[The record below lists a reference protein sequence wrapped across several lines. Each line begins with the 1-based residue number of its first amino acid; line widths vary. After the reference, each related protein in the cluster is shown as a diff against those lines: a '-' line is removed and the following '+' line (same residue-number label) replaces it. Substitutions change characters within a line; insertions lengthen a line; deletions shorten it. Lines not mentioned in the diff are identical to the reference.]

1 MSIHCSKL
9 VGTYHA
15 LLNKLSPVELQEIKR
30 LNSLTL
36 IPEHEEVQKEQ
47 QVNNTVSIDQL
58 KPYSSEKIMGYSPN
72 CSPPQTPSAKTPPD
86 SSKMKLDL
94 VSNKSLP
101 QVSSAS
107 SYLQNQSI
115 SNGNVKETDDS
126 SNQGN
131 PNENVEETDHGS
143 QEVVEDVAKMEKKK
157 KSKTHVFPHLVGV
170 KSNPEVLIREQQK
183 QNIIDKKNE
192 AFCSI
197 CGTSFST
204 RFALRRHILNK
215 HPDSKIA
222 KQEMKKKH
230 DKEMR
235 GTKKVSQVSDIPSRS
250 KSCKRV
256 HNEDSLSSAEDD
268 QSNEV
273 IDNRRKVK
281 LAKTKPI
288 HIPQV
293 PTNIQNDQEKAKLKS
308 KPKRTRPKN
317 FGVVTGLRAK
327 NAKMSAIKRASSTR
341 GSSAKAKKAKVSKQS
356 NKLIKISEDTDEE
369 DYPSWNN

>member
-1 MSIHCSKL
+1 
-9 VGTYHA
+9 
-15 LLNKLSPVELQEIKR
+15 
-30 LNSLTL
+30 
-36 IPEHEEVQKEQ
+36 
-47 QVNNTVSIDQL
+47 
-58 KPYSSEKIMGYSPN
+58 
-72 CSPPQTPSAKTPPD
+72 
-86 SSKMKLDL
+86 
-94 VSNKSLP
+94 
-101 QVSSAS
+101 
-107 SYLQNQSI
+107 
-115 SNGNVKETDDS
+115 
-126 SNQGN
+126 
-131 PNENVEETDHGS
+131 
-143 QEVVEDVAKMEKKK
+143 
-157 KSKTHVFPHLVGV
+157 
-170 KSNPEVLIREQQK
+170 
-183 QNIIDKKNE
+183 
-192 AFCSI
+192 
-197 CGTSFST
+197 
-204 RFALRRHILNK
+204 
-215 HPDSKIA
+215 
-222 KQEMKKKH
+222 MKKKH